1 MNVFNPYSQEL
12 ISSLNWKLG
21 ILFYCNPV
29 VNLILFPKF
38 IMKNCTFLLLLLS
51 VQLSF
56 FIIIG
61 ITIYYYGHFQTFR
74 RFANLRQWSR
84 LQRRLNVF
92 RLSTILKKAMYHHH
106 HTEEEDI
113 IPSNRLLESL
123 S

>member
-1 MNVFNPYSQEL
+1 MNVFNPNSQEL

-51 VQLSF
+51 VQLSV

-61 ITIYYYGHFQTFR
+61 IIIYYYGHFQTFR

-84 LQRRLNVF
+84 LQRKLNVF
-92 RLSTILKKAMYHHH
+92 RLPTILKKTMNHH